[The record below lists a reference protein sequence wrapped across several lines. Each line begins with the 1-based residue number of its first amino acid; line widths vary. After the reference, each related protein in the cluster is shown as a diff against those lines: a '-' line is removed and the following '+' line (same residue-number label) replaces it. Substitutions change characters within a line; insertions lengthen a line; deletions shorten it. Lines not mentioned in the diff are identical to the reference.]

1 MSHTVGALL
10 RFGLQRT
17 LPSASPALP
26 VVLGCAAG
34 AVVFAAGLDLLGR
47 T

>member
-10 RFGLQRT
+10 RFRLRST
-17 LPSASPALP
+17 LPSASPGLL